1 MTGDDRAAATTR
13 HVVVMGV
20 SGSGKTTVAKGTSTS
35 TGLTFGEADE
45 FHSEFNVAM
54 MRAGLPLDDADRW
67 PWLRALAA
75 WVAAR
80 SAEGVST
87 VLACSALTRSYRDV
101 LRQGSPGMDF
111 VHLDGSAEVIRARM
125 SSRAGHYMPASLLD
139 SQIATLEPLQA
150 DESGLVLD
158 VSLPPDELV
167 SAAVSRLGLPSCRVA
182 LRDR

>member
-1 MTGDDRAAATTR
+1 M
-13 HVVVMGV
+13 
-20 SGSGKTTVAKGTSTS
+20 
-35 TGLTFGEADE
+35 E
-45 FHSEFNVAM
+45 
-54 MRAGLPLDDADRW
+54 
-67 PWLRALAA
+67 
-75 WVAAR
+75 
-80 SAEGVST
+80 
-87 VLACSALTRSYRDV
+87 
-101 LRQGSPGMDF
+101 F
-111 VHLDGSAEVIRARM
+111 VHLDGSAEVIRERM